1 MTVGIAVITDHMKFA
16 CLHLTGILTSVILLA
31 VVGVAADLD

>member
-1 MTVGIAVITDHMKFA
+1 MVGIVVIADHMNFA
-16 CLHLTGILTSVILLA
+16 CLHLPDILTGEILFA

>member
-1 MTVGIAVITDHMKFA
+1 MVGIAVITDHMNFA
-16 CLHLTGILTSVILLA
+16 CLHLHDILTGEILFV